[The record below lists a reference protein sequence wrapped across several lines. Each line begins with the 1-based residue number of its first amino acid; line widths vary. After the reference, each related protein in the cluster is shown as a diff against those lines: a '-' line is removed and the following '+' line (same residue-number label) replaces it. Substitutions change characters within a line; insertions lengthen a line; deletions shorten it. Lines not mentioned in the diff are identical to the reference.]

1 MDVLTPEQRH
11 RNMANIKGRD
21 TKPEKVVR
29 SAIHRLGFRYRLH
42 ARELPGKPDIV
53 FRKARKVIFVHGCFW
68 HTHDCRFGRVEPQ
81 TNSEFWRDKRAGTQR
96 GDKANLERLE
106 AEGWKVLTIW
116 ECQTR
121 DADSL
126 NATLNE
132 FLAR

>member
-53 FRKARKVIFVHGCFW
+53 FRKTRKVIFVHGCFW

-81 TNSEFWRDKRAGTQR
+81 TNSEFWRDKRTGTQR
-96 GDKANLERLE
+96 GDKANLEHLE